1 MSTAVFQADQLN
13 AITEQI
19 IGAAME
25 VHRALG
31 PGLLESAYE
40 ARLVFEL
47 RERGLRVEQQKP
59 LPIIY
64 KAVKL
69 DCGYRLNLVVADCV
83 IVEIKAVEKLNSV
96 HEAQLLSYLK
106 LANFR
111 VRLLLN
117 FHCTML
123 KHGIR
128 RLVNDFPS
136 SAHSAISAVKR
147 DLGGE

>member
-1 MSTAVFQADQLN
+1 MSAAVVQADQLN

-40 ARLVFEL
+40 ACLVFEL
-47 RERGLRVEQQKP
+47 RQRGLHVDQQRP

-64 KAVKL
+64 KDVKL
-69 DCGYRLNLVVADCV
+69 DCGYRLDLVVANCV

-96 HEAQLLSYLK
+96 HDAQLLSYLK
-106 LANFR
+106 LANCR
-111 VRLLLN
+111 VGLLLN

-147 DLGGE
+147 DLGGD

>member
-1 MSTAVFQADQLN
+1 MSAAVIQADQLN

-40 ARLVFEL
+40 ACLVFEL
-47 RERGLRVEQQKP
+47 RQRGFHVEQQKP
-59 LPIIY
+59 LPITY
-64 KAVKL
+64 KDVKL
-69 DCGYRLNLVVADCV
+69 DCGYRLDLVVAESV
-83 IVEIKAVEKLNSV
+83 ILEIKAVEKLNTV

-106 LANFR
+106 LANCR
-111 VRLLLN
+111 VGLLLN

-123 KHGIR
+123 KNGIR

-136 SAHSAISAVKR
+136 SAHSAISAVK
-147 DLGGE
+147 

>member
-1 MSTAVFQADQLN
+1 MSTAVVHADQLN

-25 VHRALG
+25 VHRVLG

-40 ARLVFEL
+40 ACLVFEL

-59 LPIIY
+59 LPIKY
-64 KAVKL
+64 KEVRL
-69 DCGYRLNLVVADCV
+69 DCGYRLDLLVDDSV

-106 LANFR
+106 LANCR
-111 VRLLLN
+111 VGLLLN

-123 KHGIR
+123 KHGIG
-128 RLVNDFPS
+128 RLVNNFPS
-136 SAHSAISAVKR
+136 SACSATSAVKR